1 MSKAGHV
8 RQRHTRRC
16 PESLDGK
23 RPPHR
28 CKGTWEYLVD
38 IGADST
44 GRRRL
49 TTKGGFPTKAAAS
62 KALAELVRTLSS
74 DVQITDTTVSDYL
87 STWMLSKHSLRPST
101 RAMYEDL
108 SRLYIAPHIG
118 GVQLVELRAQHLDR
132 MYAAITVGVRGQPLS
147 PATIRRIHA
156 VLRSALNSAVRRR
169 LLPYNPADH
178 IELAPENPKR
188 PKPWTAD
195 ECLRFLAAIR
205 EDRLYP
211 LYRLYLFTGLRRGEG
226 LGLRWEDVDLDEKAL
241 WVSEQITEV
250 SGKATVGSPK
260 TRRSVRR
267 VALDETTVQM
277 LREHHEAQLA
287 EREAWHLPAAP
298 HGRVFTREDGTSYRP
313 EYVTKHFGAL
323 VRATGMRHVRLHD
336 LRHTSASLALKAGV
350 PMKVVSDRLG
360 HSTIA
365 VTANLYTHV
374 YDDVAHDGADRIA
387 AVLADKP
394 KTDVGELLA
403 QGPEE
408 GLS

>member
-1 MSKAGHV
+1 MD
-8 RQRHTRRC
+8 
-16 PESLDGK
+16 L
-23 RPPHR
+23 
-28 CKGTWEYLVD
+28 
-38 IGADST
+38 GADST
-44 GRRRL
+44 GRRRQ
-49 TTKGGFPTKAAAS
+49 TTKAGFPTRAAAS
-62 KALAELVRTLSS
+62 KALRELTKTLAS
-74 DVQITDTTVSDYL
+74 DVQITETTVSDYL
-87 STWMLSKHSLRPST
+87 ATWLLSKHSLRPTT

-108 SRLYIAPHIG
+108 ARLYITPHIG
-118 GVQLVELRAQHLDR
+118 GVQLVELRAHHLDR
-132 MYAAITVGVRGQPLS
+132 MYVAISIGVRGKALS

-188 PKPWTAD
+188 PKPWTAE
-195 ECLRFLAAIR
+195 ECLHFLAAIR

-287 EREAWHLPAAP
+287 EREAWRLPAAP

-323 VRATGMRHVRLHD
+323 IRSTGMRQVRLHD

-387 AVLADKP
+387 ALLADKP
-394 KTDVGELLA
+394 ATDVSEM
-403 QGPEE
+403 
-408 GLS
+408 